1 MKMDKP
7 DVSRRD
13 FVRSIGAGAAVATAA
28 GALPISAE
36 AAVSKGKPQFA
47 MVIDIRRCSGC
58 HACSV
63 SCKSEFNVPLGGT
76 RSWVE
81 YVDRGTFPHAR
92 RSFLPRLCNQCS
104 EPPCVPVC
112 PVDATYKLP
121 ENGLV
126 FVDQDECIGCRRCVK
141 ACPYDARFMNPTAG
155 DPDKTKNGAAEK
167 CDFCFHRA
175 AQGVVPSCVNTCQGR
190 ARIFGD
196 LNDPTSEVFA
206 LARQNRVTV
215 LKPEEG
221 TGPNVFYIAAEEA
234 IESDTAFTGH
244 EVRVTT
250 HRNEELWPGQPTRR
264 RGEGR
269 R

>member
-28 GALPISAE
+28 GTVPISAG
-36 AAVSKGKPQFA
+36 AAYRREKTHFA
-47 MVIDIRRCSGC
+47 MVIDVRRCSGC

-63 SCKSEFNVPLGGT
+63 SCKSEFNVPLGGA

-81 YVDRGTFPHAR
+81 YIDKGTYPNVSRG
-92 RSFLPRLCNQCS
+92 FLPRMCNHCS

-121 ENGLV
+121 ENDIV

-141 ACPYDARFMNPTAG
+141 ACPYDARFMNPAAG
-155 DPDKTKNGAAEK
+155 DPEKTKNGAAEK

-175 AQGVVPSCVNTCQGR
+175 AQGVMPSCVNTCQGR

-196 LNDPTSEVFA
+196 RNDPTSEVA
-206 LARQNRVTV
+206 HLIAEHDVTV
-215 LKPEEG
+215 LKAEEH
-221 TGPNVFYIAAEEA
+221 TVPNVYYIGLEER
-234 IESDTAFTGH
+234 IESDAAFTGQF
-244 EVRVTT
+244 VRVTT
-250 HRNEELWPGQPTRR
+250 HRNEELWPGEPTQR